1 MTLYYVFGEED
12 FEYEVDSTQV
22 LKDIGVDVLE
32 DEEDYR
38 EQITEYC
45 RDEAYD
51 AWQDQMEYNR
61 NALGYVGMKQKD
73 FL

>member
-12 FEYEVDSTQV
+12 FEYEVGSTQV